1 VIFWEMEVLKEAE
14 QIARME
20 RETVVAEVEAF
31 PIL

>member
-1 VIFWEMEVLKEAE
+1 VIFLEMEVLKEAE

-20 RETVVAEVEAF
+20 REIVVVEVEAF